1 LEIAAEEMEA
11 MVFHKPTYLHLV
23 WEAPPPKRRSKASSN
38 ILGLVKMEQTE
49 HAASQAVAAVVEAG
63 VTTAPASPSESA
75 AQRDALALLAEAA
88 AREDVVVREPQ
99 EGDLVDHRLA
109 SPLRSAKEWSWER
122 VHLRPE
128 RVGLVVMAQPGVK
141 VAGVV
146 WVAKAQT
153 MLLIR
158 WRRRSALEM
167 ADVVHLANQVAHQA
181 PVVVASALEL
191 GAMAQRL
198 SKKIK

>member
-109 SPLRSAKEWSWER
+109 SPLRSAKE
-122 VHLRPE
+122 
-128 RVGLVVMAQPGVK
+128 
-141 VAGVV
+141 
-146 WVAKAQT
+146 
-153 MLLIR
+153 
-158 WRRRSALEM
+158 
-167 ADVVHLANQVAHQA
+167 
-181 PVVVASALEL
+181 
-191 GAMAQRL
+191 
-198 SKKIK
+198 